1 MPLTTTLAFGPMLKH
16 LRKHAGMTQRD
27 LAAALGYSESLICS
41 LETAH
46 RQPDL
51 KAVMD
56 RFVPALGLQDDPQTA
71 AALIERAALARGE
84 RPPAAVTLQRT
95 TQVVV
100 QADHAAHAT
109 HLPSPPTELIGRAAE
124 VHQLCN
130 RLLGHSGRLMTLVGP
145 PGIGKTTLALAV
157 AARLQPHYRDGAV
170 FVPLAAVGDATTM
183 ALAIGAAV
191 GSMDAGPKAPQTR
204 LIEHLRRKQMLL
216 VLDNLEQIRAVAP
229 LVAALVAECPGLCV
243 LATSRERLHLRAE
256 QRCKVPPLDLAPA
269 VDLFAQRA
277 QAIDAGFRCTPQNQA
292 TLEAICLRLDCLPLA
307 LELCAAQVD
316 LLSPTQL
323 LARLQAHRLDL
334 LVDGA
339 HDLPLH
345 QRSLRTA
352 IDASY
357 ALLDE
362 AERSLLRCLGIF
374 MGGCDWQAVAAV
386 AADHVELSAR
396 PLHSILHALIDKS
409 LVRVETLPDGEQRF
423 LMLETI
429 REFALEQV
437 RARGE
442 EAHLRRR
449 HYAIYLQFFRTGD
462 SHLRGPDAT
471 AWFGRLGPEQDNLRA
486 ALQWALD
493 EARYAD
499 AAWLVF
505 AVAWSWVFHRSV
517 MEANNWLARLMPHRH
532 TLAADLR
539 LGVLLSSYAF
549 AAAGAA
555 FQTYQSYKDEVM
567 ELLAICPDKLL
578 HASAWHWL
586 AMTTPDP
593 AEVNVAA
600 ERSIALARADRDQPA
615 SDVAWGALGD
625 RNFLLAE
632 HIRAYARLL
641 VDQGRVEQAT
651 PLMTESHALF
661 QARGDQLGI
670 GKTLSNL
677 GRIALLRGDL
687 AQADRLLQQAKLVL
701 AGVGG
706 LALYSELHYLLG
718 LVTLYRGNP
727 SEARQLLAESLC
739 LCINNQEEVR
749 AARVCTYLAD
759 AALWESKPD
768 EAEHWLRQGLAHHA
782 DPQQITLYEVERL
795 FVAARLATAQQ
806 QHLARRDALRPG
818 RPGAQPGPRCDW
830 RADARPGRR
839 RAGDGAGGAGPG
851 GLCRGICCGAS
862 NVACGGVRYDSGAGP
877 CRRCALNNAG
887 SMVCTAS
894 GRPM

>member
-1 MPLTTTLAFGPMLKH
+1 MPLTTTLAFGPLLKH

-41 LETAH
+41 LEKAQ

-51 KAVMD
+51 NVVIE
-56 RFVPALGLQDDPQTA
+56 RYIPALGLQDDPIAT
-71 AALIERAALARGE
+71 AALIEQAALARGE
-84 RPPAAVTLQRT
+84 RLPAAVTFQRT

-100 QADHAAHAT
+100 QAEHNAQAT
-109 HLPSPPTELIGRAAE
+109 HLPSPPTELIGRTAE

-130 RLLGHSGRLMTLVGP
+130 RLLGHSGRLLTLVGP

-157 AARLQPHYRDGAV
+157 AASLHPHYRDGAV
-170 FVPLAAVGDATTM
+170 FVPLAAIGDATTM
-183 ALAIGAAV
+183 AATIAAAV
-191 GSMDAGPKAPQTR
+191 GSLDAGPKPPQTR
-204 LIEHLRRKQMLL
+204 LIEHLRHKKMLL
-216 VLDNLEQIRAVAP
+216 VLDNLEQIRSVAP
-229 LVAALVAECPGLCV
+229 LVATLVAECPGLCV

-256 QRCKVPPLDLAPA
+256 QRFKVPPLDLAPA
-269 VDLFAQRA
+269 VDLFVQRA
-277 QAIDAGFRCTPQNQA
+277 QALDAGFRRTPYNQP

-316 LLSPTQL
+316 LLSPGQL
-323 LARLQAHRLDL
+323 LARLHTHRLDL

-339 HDLPLH
+339 HDLPVH

-352 IDASY
+352 IGASY

-374 MGGCDWQAVAAV
+374 MGGCDWQAVEAI
-386 AADHVELSAR
+386 AADHVEFSAR
-396 PLHSILHALIDKS
+396 PLHSILHALVDKS
-409 LVRVETLPDGEQRF
+409 LVRAETLANGEQRF

-442 EAHLRRR
+442 EALLRQR

-462 SHLRGPDAT
+462 SHLRGPDAA
-471 AWFGRLGPEQDNLRA
+471 AWFARLGPEQDNLRA
-486 ALQWALD
+486 TLQWALD

-505 AVAWSWVFHRSV
+505 AVAWSWVFLRSV
-517 MEANNWLARLMPHRH
+517 AEANNWLARLMPVRH

-555 FQTYQSYKDEVM
+555 FQSYQSYKDEVM
-567 ELLAICPDKLL
+567 ELLEICPDKLL

-586 AMTTPDP
+586 ALTTRDP
-593 AEVNVAA
+593 AEANVAA
-600 ERSIALARADRDQPA
+600 ERSIALVRADRDQPA
-615 SDVAWGALGD
+615 SDVALGPLGD

-632 HIRAYARLL
+632 HIRSYARLL

-701 AGVGG
+701 AGVGC
-706 LALYSELHYLLG
+706 LELYSELHYLLG
-718 LVTLYRGNP
+718 LVTLYRGNTG
-727 SEARQLLAESLC
+727 EARQLLAESLS
-739 LCINNQEEVR
+739 LCINNHEEVR

-759 AALWESKPD
+759 AALWESKLD
-768 EAEHWLRQGLAHHA
+768 EAELWLRQGLAHHA
-782 DPQQITLYEVERL
+782 DPHRITLYEVERL

-806 QHLARRDALRPG
+806 QYLRAATLSGLADQAHSQVHYAIAGPMRALADAALAPVRDALDP
-818 RPGAQPGPRCDW
+818 AVF
-830 RADARPGRR
+830 AAAFA
-839 RAGDGAGGAGPG
+839 AGQQLSLEEAF
-851 GLCRGICCGAS
+851 L
-862 NVACGGVRYDSGAGP
+862 DS
-877 CRRCALNNAG
+877 CTG
-887 SMVCTAS
+887 SVCLL
-894 GRPM
+894 